1 MAQHTSATPPNAT
14 TGLAGDQPGS
24 IPVFSSDPTLS
35 DLPIDENGDAVPILY
50 MSDGSSGVT
59 GQGGDLVLAAPDGS
73 GGVDIVIAND
83 LSGSIS
89 LGIDGTGLL

>member
-1 MAQHTSATPPNAT
+1 MASHTSATPPNVT
-14 TGLAGDQPGS
+14 TGLAGDQPGA

-35 DLPIDENGDAVPILY
+35 DLPIDENSDAVPILF
-50 MSDGSSGVT
+50 MSDGSTGVT

-73 GGVDIVIAND
+73 GSVDIVIAND